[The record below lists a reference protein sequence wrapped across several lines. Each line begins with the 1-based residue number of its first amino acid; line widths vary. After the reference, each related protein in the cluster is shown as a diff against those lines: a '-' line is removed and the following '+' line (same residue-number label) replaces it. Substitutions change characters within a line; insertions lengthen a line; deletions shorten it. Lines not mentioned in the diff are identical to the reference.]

1 MSIRAV
7 VFDIGQTLV
16 FYPVPLN
23 WSALYRPAFESI
35 AEKNGL
41 VFNEEEYE
49 HIGKTLAKYNTR
61 INPRT
66 KEISS
71 DVIFAEILD
80 GTTVPAVYKEKVKND
95 FYRYFRREVRLY
107 DEAHETLTALKARG
121 IFTATFSDVP
131 YGMDNEFAFEDI
143 KDVIDLID
151 MPFTSNDAGLRKPD
165 GRGLMILSEKSGIK
179 TSEMIFAGDE
189 KKDIECALDAG
200 AVPVLINRDG
210 ESKSFGQA
218 YTIKSLNE
226 ILALIDSIE

>member
-23 WSALYRPAFESI
+23 WSAFYRPAFESI

-107 DEAHETLTALKARG
+107 DEVHETLTALKARG

-226 ILALIDSIE
+226 ISALIDSIE

>member
-35 AEKNGL
+35 AERNDL

-107 DEAHETLTALKARG
+107 DEAQRETG
-121 IFTATFSDVP
+121 
-131 YGMDNEFAFEDI
+131 
-143 KDVIDLID
+143 
-151 MPFTSNDAGLRKPD
+151 KP
-165 GRGLMILSEKSGIK
+165 
-179 TSEMIFAGDE
+179 
-189 KKDIECALDAG
+189 CA
-200 AVPVLINRDG
+200 
-210 ESKSFGQA
+210 
-218 YTIKSLNE
+218 
-226 ILALIDSIE
+226 